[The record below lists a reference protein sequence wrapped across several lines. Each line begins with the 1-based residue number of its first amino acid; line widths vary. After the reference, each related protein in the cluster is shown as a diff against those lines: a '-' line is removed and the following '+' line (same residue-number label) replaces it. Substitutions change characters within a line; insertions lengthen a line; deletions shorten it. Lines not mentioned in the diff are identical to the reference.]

1 MNEDL
6 LTRFLLP
13 HAGVRGVHVR
23 LHRSWLELLSHAD
36 YPPGARRLLG
46 EACAGAALLTAH
58 DPAVRDAGRA
68 LTLAESAAMAR
79 EHGHILDTL
88 ATAYWANGLIEEALA
103 TEARAVRLD
112 PRNRAYYLRQME
124 TFRTRQWGE
133 EP

>member
-1 MNEDL
+1 MVAH
-6 LTRFLLP
+6 T
-13 HAGVRGVHVR
+13 
-23 LHRSWLELLSHAD
+23 
-36 YPPGARRLLG
+36 
-46 EACAGAALLTAH
+46 LTADGVTSH
-58 DPAVRDAGRA
+58 TRIDRDADRA
-68 LTLAESAAMAR
+68 LTLAVSAALAK

>member
-1 MNEDL
+1 MSRWRRNGSV
-6 LTRFLLP
+6 LLP
-13 HAGVRGVHVR
+13 GEFLPLVRAEYA
-23 LHRSWLELLSHAD
+23 WL
-36 YPPGARRLLG
+36 
-46 EACAGAALLTAH
+46 LLTAH

-68 LTLAESAAMAR
+68 LTLAESAAMAK

-124 TFRTRQWGE
+124 TFRSRQWGE
-133 EP
+133 DP